1 MAFTSLSPF
10 SLNSR
15 RLPGI
20 RGVLRMVTMLAT
32 LATALQWIVPAGARI
47 ALNAGRIYY
56 SGEPHSLWGE
66 VLPWPVLSVPA
77 WMTITTVTIA
87 CLAGGAYLA
96 LGGTALRADMPF
108 VVVVVVVFNVLF
120 PFFIACFEPDHTGAI
135 RTPGPGGYPIG
146 WHWLAS
152 PLVLLVI
159 AGAIIGAVRTRR
171 VLTPRGARV
180 AS

>member
-1 MAFTSLSPF
+1 MIA
-10 SLNSR
+10 
-15 RLPGI
+15 
-20 RGVLRMVTMLAT
+20 MLAT

-87 CLAGGAYLA
+87 CVAGGAYLA
-96 LGGTALRADMPF
+96 LGGATLRADLPF
-108 VVVVVVVFNVLF
+108 FLVVVVGFNVVFPL
-120 PFFIACFEPDHTGAI
+120 FIASFEPDPTGAI
-135 RTPGPGGYPIG
+135 TTADPGGYPIG

-152 PLVLLVI
+152 PLVLLVV
-159 AGAIIGAVRTRR
+159 AGAIIGAARTHRS
-171 VLTPRGARV
+171 LTSIGARRV